1 MALTNA
7 RALKVV
13 EKIISGDIL
22 EEIGTTDDGKPIY
35 GATKNRD
42 RLEATRFL
50 AGYAFGQPV
59 QHLVDDTPRDPLV
72 KTTAEI
78 LAAIPRLLD
87 VMAVPQPERM
97 KLLQAVS
104 VDATVVA

>member
-7 RALKVV
+7 RALSVV

-22 EEIGTTDDGKPIY
+22 EEIGTTEKGDPIY

-50 AGYAFGQPV
+50 AGYAFGQPT
-59 QHLVDDTPRDPLV
+59 QHVVDDTPREPITR
-72 KTTAEI
+72 TTEQI
-78 LAAIPRLLD
+78 LAAIP
-87 VMAVPQPERM
+87 AVLTVLAVTAQT
-97 KLLQAVS
+97 KAHLLQAAA